1 VAVNTEILTKPKAR
15 DWGLLATL
23 VILWGSAY
31 ALTHIGV
38 EVFPPAILVG
48 LRLMVGAAVLGL
60 GVIGFKGRLPAF
72 ADRRTWAM
80 LGLIG
85 ACGTLLPF
93 LLISQAQKNV
103 PSALAAIYIAAAPLT
118 VAVLSHLFIPA
129 ERLDMR
135 RASGVLVGF
144 VGVCFLFAPALLAK
158 GMGSASALDQGLLL
172 IAAVLYGTT
181 SFLVRITSPNVH
193 PVVMAFCFVTLAALM
208 SVPLMVLSWPETG
221 FAGAQAPQARHWL
234 AVAGLGIGAT
244 GLANL
249 VYVLTIRR
257 VGPVFMSNVGNL
269 APFWSLLLGVV
280 FLGESLPPTAFVA
293 LALLLG
299 GVWLSQ
305 RR

>member
-1 VAVNTEILTKPKAR
+1 MRVNNETLSKPKPL
-15 DWGLLATL
+15 DWALLTVL

-31 ALTHIGV
+31 ALTFIGV
-38 EVFPPAILVG
+38 EVFPPAVLVG
-48 LRLMVGAAVLGL
+48 LRLLVGAVVLGL
-60 GVIGFKGRLPAF
+60 GVVGFKARLPTF
-72 ADRRTWAM
+72 KDHRTWAM
-80 LGLIG
+80 LALIG

-93 LLISQAQKNV
+93 LLISQAQQHV

-135 RASGVLVGF
+135 RTIGVLVGF
-144 VGVCFLFAPALLAK
+144 VGVCVLFAPALLNKAI
-158 GMGSASALDQGLLL
+158 GAAPIFDQGLLL
-172 IAAVLYGTT
+172 VAAILYGTT

-193 PVVMAFCFVTLAALM
+193 PVVMAFCYVSLAALM
-208 SVPLMVLSWPETG
+208 AVPLMMWAWPEGG
-221 FAGAQAPQARHWL
+221 FVGDRAIELRHVM
-234 AVAGLGIGAT
+234 AVLGLGVGAT

-269 APFWSLLLGVV
+269 APFWSLAIGVL
-280 FLGESLPPTAFVA
+280 FLSESLPPTALV
-293 LALLLG
+293 ALLLLLI